1 MRIGLKEGQGFLAGY
16 RPSFLFLPLILRT
29 LESRLA
35 KKKSLSPGT
44 DPRIAPSLLCPQ
56 DTRDCQG
63 SENDGFDNFSGIIRI
78 VKILFTPHGKEAR
91 MQIHHRPARL

>member
-35 KKKSLSPGT
+35 KKKILESRNGPKDCTQFALSSGYKGLS
-44 DPRIAPSLLCPQ
+44 RI
-56 DTRDCQG
+56 R
-63 SENDGFDNFSGIIRI
+63 E
-78 VKILFTPHGKEAR
+78 
-91 MQIHHRPARL
+91 